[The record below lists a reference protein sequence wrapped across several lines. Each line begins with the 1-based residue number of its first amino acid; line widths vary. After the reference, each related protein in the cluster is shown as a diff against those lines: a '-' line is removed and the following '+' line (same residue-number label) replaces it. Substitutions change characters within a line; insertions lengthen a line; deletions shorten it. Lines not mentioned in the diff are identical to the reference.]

1 MNTILTGRDFLA
13 RVDELLTERCMSD
26 RDITRKVNLSS
37 GAISRMRAT
46 GSDPKFRTI
55 QLICIAL
62 DVSLSEFFNFNKKP
76 KNGDYLSEYELK
88 LVELSRESTP
98 EGRGRLLAYAQGV
111 SGQLENQ

>member
-26 RDITRKVNLSS
+26 RDITKKVNLSS

-62 DVSLSEFFNFNKKP
+62 DVSLSEFFNFKKKP
-76 KNGDYLSEYELK
+76 ENGDYFSEYELK
-88 LVELSRESTP
+88 LIELSREATP
-98 EGRGRLLAYAQGV
+98 EGKGRLLAYAEGLTN
-111 SGQLENQ
+111 QLVNQ